1 MPAFFLGVGEYDKNE
16 YNAFINSTILPIAKG
31 MEQEL
36 TRKLLYSPDMYF
48 KFNPRSLY
56 AYDLLD
62 LVTAGTALVD
72 RNTLRR
78 NELRDWIGMSP
89 DPDMNDLIVLEN
101 YIPADL
107 LGEQNKLKDLKDKLE
122 E

>member
-1 MPAFFLGVGEYDKNE
+1 
-16 YNAFINSTILPIAKG
+16 
-31 MEQEL
+31 
-36 TRKLLYSPDMYF
+36 
-48 KFNPRSLY
+48 LY
-56 AYDLLD
+56 AYDLVE

-89 DPDMNDLIVLEN
+89 DPEMNELIVLEN

-107 LGEQNKLKDLKDKLE
+107 LGEQNKLKDIKKALQEGGDDG
-122 E
+122 